1 MGERLE
7 IEIPPQLTEPL
18 LQYASE
24 TELPVEEIVET
35 ALRNYLERSQD
46 NPNISEV
53 FLCMDSDEPGQTAA
67 KRISDK
73 LFTQGINAKILV
85 PEHKDWNE
93 DLLALNQK
101 ESEVEEQC
109 QVLQL

>member
-24 TELPVEEIVET
+24 TELPVEDIVET

-46 NPNISEV
+46 NAYLPVQVWQRAISSAGHRSR
-53 FLCMDSDEPGQTAA
+53 LCRMH
-67 KRISDK
+67 IS
-73 LFTQGINAKILV
+73 
-85 PEHKDWNE
+85 
-93 DLLALNQK
+93 
-101 ESEVEEQC
+101 
-109 QVLQL
+109 